1 MQGDT
6 TVSESIIL
14 QWATPLVVAYNCL
27 LVTSALQLN
36 SPALQSE
43 YTQQLDAVEQAL
55 SVTQRLP
62 EYLLA
67 ANAIKGGFGCGI
79 NIGRAQVSKGAGVL
93 YPEVGIPPSQECR
106 NALFI
111 ATTGD
116 DNNKKS
122 VAIVHCLLA
131 GDRLI
136 YNKAVKQH
144 VKNFLQQQGYVKES
158 IRLSSESPL
167 MNDLGIPAVQAGR
180 VTPFLQSVLAHHTVS
195 HGLPY
200 VMVIDPEILDRTMVN
215 NLGSHFLHVSTRIPD
230 VVRIISDLN
239 RKSSFSFHVIE
250 VPIHQP
256 TRLSTYIYTD
266 NDNTVDPTHTEDI
279 SEGAEHP
286 SISIVS
292 QQNVVAFQPPA
303 NIMLCNAR

>member
-14 QWATPLVVAYNCL
+14 QWATPLAVAYDCL

-93 YPEVGIPPSQECR
+93 YPEVGIPPSEECR
-106 NALFI
+106 NALYI
-111 ATTGD
+111 ATTG
-116 DNNKKS
+116 NNKKP
-122 VAIVHCLLA
+122 VAIVHLLLA

-136 YNKAVKQH
+136 DNAAVKTYIQQ
-144 VKNFLQQQGYVKES
+144 FLQEKGYINSS
-158 IRLSSESPL
+158 IRLSSESGL
-167 MNDLGIPAVQAGR
+167 MNALGIPAVQAGR
-180 VTPFLQSVLAHHTVS
+180 ITPFLQGVISHHAVS
-195 HGLPY
+195 HELPY
-200 VMVIDPEILDRTMVN
+200 LMVIDPEILKRPMVN

-250 VPIHQP
+250 VPIHLD

-266 NDNTVDPTHTEDI
+266 NTADHTHTEDI

>member
-27 LVTSALQLN
+27 FVPDALHLNSSALQDV
-36 SPALQSE
+36 
-43 YTQQLDAVEQAL
+43 YTQQLPDVYKAMAVVQEL
-55 SVTQRLP
+55 S
-62 EYLLA
+62 EYGVA
-67 ANAIKGGFGCGI
+67 TNAIMGGFGCGI
-79 NIGRAQVSKGAGVL
+79 NIGRVQVSNGNVL
-93 YPEVGIPPSQECR
+93 YPEVGIPPSEECR
-106 NALFI
+106 NALYI
-111 ATTGD
+111 ATTG
-116 DNNKKS
+116 NNKKP
-122 VAIVHCLLA
+122 VAIVHLLLA

-136 YNKAVKQH
+136 DNAAVKTYIQQ
-144 VKNFLQQQGYVKES
+144 FLQEKGYINSS
-158 IRLSSESPL
+158 IRLSSESGL
-167 MNDLGIPAVQAGR
+167 MNALGIPAVQAGR
-180 VTPFLQSVLAHHTVS
+180 ITPFLQGVISHHAVS
-195 HGLPY
+195 HELPY
-200 VMVIDPEILDRTMVN
+200 VMVIDPEILKRPMVN